1 VSGKVNRASTQVLQR
16 FLGTDAT
23 AWGDPVYVNLLTVI
37 PTDDGSVSSSPTV
50 TEWNAARV
58 AVYNSLAT
66 AGATS
71 PYWGGLIQ
79 DGNLVEI
86 GNQRVIGWDGTA
98 LASVGNNIE
107 VLAIGVFESAGV
119 TQDMIYWDELTD
131 GRIINNGDY
140 FEFGVGRLKI
150 RED

>member
-1 VSGKVNRASTQVLQR
+1 VLQR

-23 AWGDPVYVNLLTVI
+23 AWGNPVYVNLLTGL
-37 PTDDGSVSSSPTV
+37 PTDDGSVSASPTV

-58 AVYNSLAT
+58 AVYNSLDT
-66 AGATS
+66 ADANGIA
-71 PYWGGLIQ
+71 PYWGGLLQ

-86 GNQRVIGWDGTA
+86 VNQRVVGWDGTA
-98 LASVGNNIE
+98 LANIGTNIE
-107 VLAIGVFESAGV
+107 VLAVGVFESAGV